1 MHCDDAAAQGFAPGK
16 AHLHQV
22 FRATVLA
29 FSAALT
35 YTVLVGI
42 LSGEGAPHL
51 AAQAQFT
58 GNFAL
63 AASVSVSPAGITLTR
78 EARARTLPS
87 DSPKIKGRR
96 RGDTHLASHIAVAVP
111 MGLS

>member
-1 MHCDDAAAQGFAPGK
+1 MYCDDAAAQGFAPGK
-16 AHLHQV
+16 AHRYQV
-22 FRATVLA
+22 FRSAVLA

-35 YTVLVGI
+35 YTILVGI
-42 LSGEGAPHL
+42 LPSEGAPHL
-51 AAQAQFT
+51 AAQAQFA
-58 GNFAL
+58 GSVAI
-63 AASVSVSPAGITLTR
+63 AASVSVYPGGITLTR